1 MLAKKK
7 KGFLHNKFIH
17 LSQRKQLSQW
27 LHIYFWSHSHSMA
40 LVLRLLGL
48 SDELLNDFISLWF
61 TGCMDANSVNSILF
75 VTSEWTDSCNPTIY
89 LCYLYIQILRS
100 NSWLLDFASCLLRC
114 TMLNLQIYHLLL
126 FVLLFVVISIQNLHA
141 NAVGFEFVLCL
152 SCQST
157 PPKILGELRHW
168 MQPFYCSTSKNRSKF
183 LGKIL
188 PCLRQ
193 FKLLAIIFHH
203 KLKDLKKMSLC
214 LCKLCG
220 FCKH

>member
-1 MLAKKK
+1 MP
-7 KGFLHNKFIH
+7 
-17 LSQRKQLSQW
+17 
-27 LHIYFWSHSHSMA
+27 
-40 LVLRLLGL
+40 LVLWLLGL
-48 SDELLNDFISLWF
+48 SDELLNAFISLWF
-61 TGCMDANSVNSILF
+61 TVCMAANSVSSFYLLYRNGQIPAILLSIFYLF
-75 VTSEWTDSCNPTIY
+75 
-89 LCYLYIQILRS
+89 IQIPRS
-100 NSWLLDFASCLLRC
+100 NSWLLDFANFLLRC

-168 MQPFYCSTSKNRSKF
+168 MQPFYCSTSKNISKF